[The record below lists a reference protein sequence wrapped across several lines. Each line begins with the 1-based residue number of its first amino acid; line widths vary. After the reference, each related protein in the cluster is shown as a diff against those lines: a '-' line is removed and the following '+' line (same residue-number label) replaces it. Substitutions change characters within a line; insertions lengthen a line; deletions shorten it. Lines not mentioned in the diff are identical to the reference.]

1 MSRPRRQRRQWL
13 CAAQVQSPPDAQP
26 WQQYI
31 WPPAIVGSSPEL
43 TGISQF
49 GQLSS
54 SWVGIFSR
62 SNLSCPGHFPLLP
75 SKRDA
80 S

>member
-1 MSRPRRQRRQWL
+1 L

-54 SWVGIFSR
+54 SWVGIFS
-62 SNLSCPGHFPLLP
+62 LS
-75 SKRDA
+75 
-80 S
+80 